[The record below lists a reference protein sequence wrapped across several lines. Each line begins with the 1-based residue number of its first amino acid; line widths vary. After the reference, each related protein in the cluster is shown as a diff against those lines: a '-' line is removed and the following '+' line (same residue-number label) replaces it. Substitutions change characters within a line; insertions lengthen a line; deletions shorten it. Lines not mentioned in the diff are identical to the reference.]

1 MTPTIQTQIELL
13 QDTKDEL
20 RIAIMEKGVTVSS
33 NDYFGSYPTKISQIS
48 MTPGDKDNLFK
59 SLIDRSITTFNV
71 PDGTEILRPYLFRGC
86 VNMTSLTL
94 PNSLKII
101 YDSALHGLHS
111 VTNLEV
117 PDSVTRIEGCSGYP
131 NTTTS
136 LTTLTLGSGLTY
148 IGNNAFRN
156 NTNLTSITI
165 NAETPPVLGSNNN
178 AFDNTNNCPIYV
190 PGASVDAYKTAWS
203 TYASRIQAIQQPQYF
218 VRVNSYSDFVL
229 DTPILIVNENND
241 TALDCSQILNTT
253 NATTGLNSLTNRAKS
268 ITIDANGKILAD
280 QTTLSYAGKIG
291 ATGAGFCLYYE
302 TNNTKH
308 YIGITTRYGYDTT
321 TAPLYTEYIYGGTDE
336 GVSFMIVYGSYNYFI
351 SNNSKFAVKSP
362 DDTNWNNYTPG
373 MAIYILQ

>member
-33 NDYFGSYPTKISQIS
+33 NDYFGTYPTKISQIS

-59 SLIDRSITTFNV
+59 SLIDRSITAFNV
-71 PDGTEILRPYLFRGC
+71 PDGTEILRPHLFIGC
-86 VNMTSLTL
+86 VNMTSITL

-131 NTTTS
+131 SATTS

-190 PGASVDAYKTAWS
+190 PGASVDAYKTAWP
-203 TYASRIQAIQQPQYF
+203 TYASRIQAIYVPPRF
-218 VRVNSYSDFVL
+218 MKVTNVNDMTSGTYLLVEENLGIALNAS
-229 DTPILIVNENND
+229 LIKNTNSQSSGINDNTSNTESVTINNGVI
-241 TALDCSQILNTT
+241 AES
-253 NATTGLNSLTNRAKS
+253 
-268 ITIDANGKILAD
+268 
-280 QTTLSYAGKIG
+280 QTTDNCKFEYD
-291 ATGAGFCLYYE
+291 ATKRQVEKVHQHLLLF
-302 TNNTKH
+302 K
-308 YIGITTRYGYDTT
+308 TRCIFWHIATVFR
-321 TAPLYTEYIYGGTDE
+321 LCE
-336 GVSFMIVYGSYNYFI
+336 
-351 SNNSKFAVKSP
+351 
-362 DDTNWNNYTPG
+362 
-373 MAIYILQ
+373 